1 MHPEHAFDSLGLGA
15 VWLGEILNKR
25 EKVNQI
31 LNVPD
36 SLKLMAVIAI
46 GYSVE
51 RARSTRRALS
61 EIAHLER
68 YGHPY

>member
-36 SLKLMAVIAI
+36 SLKLMGARLRIKNGTDI
-46 GYSVE
+46 RTKRLYHSKYS
-51 RARSTRRALS
+51 S
-61 EIAHLER
+61 
-68 YGHPY
+68 